1 MGSCY
6 AAAIKNNTY
15 TLYGGKFVLL
25 LQKMLANDNVS
36 KTCKDSELVYLAE
49 LALLPLT
56 PETRHKF
63 TLRQQTTLFHNKKKP
78 SLNLSLTHF
87 FFSLLGFCHHRI
99 MCNRLSVHIA
109 AGYCDYVDV
118 ASVNSMA

>member
-87 FFSLLGFCHHRI
+87 FFLPPGLLPP
-99 MCNRLSVHIA
+99 
-109 AGYCDYVDV
+109 
-118 ASVNSMA
+118 